1 MSFLHHLKNKLFDLF
16 LPRACFVCKK
26 SGTYFCRTCF
36 GNLDAPHDEQ
46 HDLPAWIFPLK
57 SYKNPALRNALWKLK
72 YKGTQALA
80 NDFGPHLYEGF
91 LALYGEE
98 ELRIGGHTLYIVPIP
113 LSRVR
118 LRERGYNQAELLA
131 RALTRAGTPTD
142 FVIADI
148 LRKTKNTEPQAKI
161 KRRHNRLANMRDVF
175 AVKPNTNVENAVI
188 FLIDD
193 IVTTGAT
200 LKDARRALLAAGA
213 SRVYAITVAH

>member
-1 MSFLHHLKNKLFDLF
+1 M
-16 LPRACFVCKK
+16 
-26 SGTYFCRTCF
+26 
-36 GNLDAPHDEQ
+36 
-46 HDLPAWIFPLK
+46 
-57 SYKNPALRNALWKLK
+57 
-72 YKGTQALA
+72 
-80 NDFGPHLYEGF
+80 YEGF
-91 LALYGEE
+91 LDLYGEE
-98 ELRIGGHTLYIVPIP
+98 ELRIAGHTLYIVPIP
-113 LSRVR
+113 LSKKR

-131 RALTRAGTPTD
+131 RALTRAGSATD
-142 FVIADI
+142 FKIANI

-175 AVKPNTNVENAVI
+175 AVKDGVQLENAVV